1 MSLFWC
7 TLAAW
12 GVKRP
17 LLEILVRELELG
29 LIQTQMAQNPM
40 LRAEVHATLV
50 RVELLVPET
59 FDDELI

>member
-1 MSLFWC
+1 M
-7 TLAAW
+7 
-12 GVKRP
+12 
-17 LLEILVRELELG
+17 RELELG